1 MNNEELI
8 KALRKCGKQSPDRC
22 WDCEYYDREPWCESA
37 LANDAADALEAAE
50 KRIAELEADKK
61 TLIKVVKDK
70 SEFHSTKDAMRIAE
84 LEAKLPKEGEWIE
97 LSDRNERKY
106 SHICS
111 NCHRFNIHEG
121 EIEFYHYCPN
131 CGARMKGERR

>member
-1 MNNEELI
+1 MTNAELI

-37 LANDAADALEAAE
+37 LANDASDALEAAE
-50 KRIAELEADKK
+50 KRIAELEAQ
-61 TLIKVVKDK
+61 
-70 SEFHSTKDAMRIAE
+70 
-84 LEAKLPKEGEWIE
+84 LPKEGEWIE

-131 CGARMKGERR
+131 CGTRMKGERR